1 MVNFMRILATVSYNG
16 TNYQGWQKQPNAI
29 TVQETIEKD
38 LSKFFNQPV
47 TIYGAGRTDAGV
59 HALGQKFHFDIEKDS
74 LDLDRLIYSLNC
86 MLPAD
91 IKIED
96 MEEVEPD
103 FHARFSAKEK
113 VYGYSIILDSKDVL
127 FYNIMYT
134 CPYDINPDILEIA
147 LTHFIGTYNFKN
159 FTSKETDKDNF
170 VRTIYDIKVN
180 RSEKE
185 ISVTLR
191 GNGFM
196 RYMIRFIIGTAI
208 QVALGNEVMET
219 IDELLD
225 EKSERKV
232 VSWKAPANGL
242 ILLDVLY

>member
-16 TNYQGWQKQPNAI
+16 TNYQGWQKQPNAPTI
-29 TVQETIEKD
+29 QETIETE
-38 LSKFFNQPV
+38 LSRYFNQPV
-47 TIYGAGRTDAGV
+47 SIYGAGRTDAGV
-59 HALGQKFHFDIEKDS
+59 HALGQKFHFDIEKET
-74 LDLDRLIYSLNC
+74 LDLDRLIYSLNS
-86 MLPAD
+86 MLPPD

-96 MEEVEPD
+96 MEEVESD

-113 VYGYSIILDSKDVL
+113 IYGYSIIMDSKDVL

-134 CPYDINPDILEIA
+134 CPYGFDPNLLEHA

-159 FTSKETDKDNF
+159 FTSKEEDNDNF
-170 VRTIYDIKVN
+170 VRTIYDIRVN
-180 RSEKE
+180 RTEKE
-185 ISVTLR
+185 VSVTLR

-208 QVALGNEVMET
+208 QVALGNEPMET

-225 EKSERKV
+225 PNSERKV

-242 ILLDVLY
+242 VLLDVLY